1 MCFVNQ
7 TMMCISIAHWF
18 KADTVVWNRS
28 LVHSAEVAGSH
39 MPATVM
45 IAWTYINHTLQS
57 TAMLYDCNGRVRF
70 QSRQNITDWHGSWMQ
85 EVAAIT
91 LKFHHDGDENKLRS
105 AHLLVHE
112 GYDNEVYWLTGFD
125 YAGRAISMELRS
137 IYVYDDVKKSG

>member
-1 MCFVNQ
+1 M
-7 TMMCISIAHWF
+7 
-18 KADTVVWNRS
+18 
-28 LVHSAEVAGSH
+28 VHSAQVAGSH

-45 IAWTYINHTLQS
+45 RAWTYINHTLQS

-70 QSRQNITDWHGSWMQ
+70 QSRQHITDWHGSWMQ

-112 GYDNEVYWLTGFD
+112 GYDNEVYWLTRFD
-125 YAGRAISMELRS
+125 YAGRAISMELRG
-137 IYVYDDVKKSG
+137 IYVYENEKPVDRH